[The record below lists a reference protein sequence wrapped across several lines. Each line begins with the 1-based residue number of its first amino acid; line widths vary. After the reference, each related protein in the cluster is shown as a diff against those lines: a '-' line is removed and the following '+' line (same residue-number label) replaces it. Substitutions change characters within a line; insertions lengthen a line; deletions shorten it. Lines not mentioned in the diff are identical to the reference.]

1 MIDVAIVTESCNSS
15 RFQDI
20 PDDDFA
26 RIQTRY
32 EESLLIHCLR
42 NVGLTAIRVA
52 WDIPFEWETVRCAI
66 IRSTWNYIDNL
77 ESFENWIRTVEKKTI
92 LINSADLCLW
102 NIDKNYLFELQEK
115 KIPIVETIK
124 LNNSDLKNADNIFNK
139 LQTQTIVIKPAVS
152 ATAKNTFKIKRDEID
167 EYNSVLTDLISQKE
181 LLAQPFMETYTTKGE
196 MSFMVIDGKLTHSVL
211 KVAKKG
217 EFKIQDDYGGYVFP
231 YTASDQERHFA
242 ENVVEKCRTKPA
254 YARVDAI
261 YDSQN
266 QLFLTEI
273 ELLEPELFFRFD
285 RRCAD
290 NLATVIRNILNRT
303 NKV

>member
-15 RFQDI
+15 RFQDL
-20 PDDDFA
+20 PDHDFY
-26 RIQTRY
+26 RIQSRF

-66 IRSTWNYIDNL
+66 IRSTWNYSDYW
-77 ESFENWIRTVEKKTI
+77 ESFKEWIHLTEKKTI

-102 NIDKNYLFELQEK
+102 NIDKNYLFEFQEK

-124 LNNSDLKNADNIFNK
+124 LCNNDLRNIDNIFNK
-139 LQTQTIVIKPAVS
+139 LQTQTIVVKPAVS
-152 ATAKNTFKIKRDEID
+152 AAAKNTFKIKRDEID
-167 EYNSVLTDLISQKE
+167 EYKSILTDLISQKE
-181 LLAQPFMETYTTKGE
+181 LLAQPFMEAYTTKGE
-196 MSFMVIDGKLTHSVL
+196 MSFVVIDGKLTHSVL

-266 QLFLTEI
+266 QLLLSEFEI
-273 ELLEPELFFRFD
+273 LEPELFFRFD
-285 RRCAD
+285 RRCAH
-290 NLATVIRNILNRT
+290 NLATLIQNLLNRT
-303 NKV
+303 NKA